1 MSILFSLLT
10 NPVTI
15 SVLVLCVL
23 CLTGLNVLLS
33 MLIACIIG
41 GVAGGIPLLN
51 APEGTQT
58 VMQLLTG
65 GFASNATTALAYILL
80 GTFATC
86 IATTGLADILSKKLS
101 RLLGGHKLALIGVL
115 TLVACLSQNLIPV
128 HIAYIPILVPPL
140 LDMMNRMRLD
150 RRAVA
155 CALAFGHKAP
165 YITIPFGFGL
175 IFQRVIADNL
185 SENGLSVTVK
195 DVTAAN
201 WSIGVAML
209 IGLFIAVFVLY
220 RKPRD
225 YHDIEADTSAA
236 EVISEKLEYR
246 HYVML
251 AAAIVVA
258 VVQVISQDLALSA
271 LCGLIIIIVFRA
283 IKWSDIDEQIEGGIR
298 LMGQIAIIMLVA
310 GGYASVI
317 KATGGIDA
325 LVNAGISAVGGSKV
339 VAAIVITLIGLLVT
353 MGIGTSFGTV
363 PVLAVLFV
371 PMCSSLGFSTLAT
384 RCMFGEKLKD
394 MGCGTGL
401 HPESDHYAVK
411 VPVFS
416 FQKLRDL
423 DTQLGPEMKSTGEV
437 LGVAKTFRE
446 ALLKGLTGAG
456 FQMKKKGAV
465 LISVRDSDKQEAIR
479 IGERFE
485 ALGFDIYATS
495 GTANVLNRHMVATNA
510 IRNVD
515 EPSPN
520 IIDLIESG
528 KIDYVVATSVK
539 GRHPELGSVH
549 IRRTAVERAI
559 PCLTSMDTVSALLR
573 CLEGDIKIENC
584 EMVDINTI

>member
-1 MSILFSLLT
+1 MIWNKSKQPADPQQDAAAAPKKGGAAAFAQKNWKWLV
-10 NPVTI
+10 PVAI
-15 SVLVLCVL
+15 VVL
-23 CLTGLNVLLS
+23 
-33 MLIACIIG
+33 
-41 GVAGGIPLLN
+41 AGGWWLLKPKGAKPAN
-51 APEGTQT
+51 VDTSYTEAVPETRDVSNTLSGTGT
-58 VMQLLTG
+58 LKPANTYSVKSLVPGKVLTG
-65 GFASNATTALAYILL
+65 GFASKATTALAYILL

-140 LDMMNRMRLD
+140 LGMMNRMRLD

-325 LVNAGISAVGGSKV
+325 LVNAGISAVGGSKA
-339 VAAIVITLIGLLVT
+339 VAAVVITLIGLLVT

-371 PMCSSLGFSTLAT
+371 PMCSSLGFSTPAT
-384 RCMFGEKLKD
+384 ILLISAAAALGD
-394 MGCGTGL
+394 AGS
-401 HPESDHYAVK
+401 PASD
-411 VPVFS
+411 
-416 FQKLRDL
+416 
-423 DTQLGPEMKSTGEV
+423 TTLGP
-437 LGVAKTFRE
+437 
-446 ALLKGLTGAG
+446 
-456 FQMKKKGAV
+456 
-465 LISVRDSDKQEAIR
+465 
-479 IGERFE
+479 
-485 ALGFDIYATS
+485 TS
-495 GTANVLNRHMVATNA
+495 GLNADGQH
-510 IRNVD
+510 D
-515 EPSPN
+515 
-520 IIDLIESG
+520 
-528 KIDYVVATSVK
+528 
-539 GRHPELGSVH
+539 H
-549 IRRTAVERAI
+549 IRDTCIPTFIAFNIPIMICAI
-559 PCLTSMDTVSALLR
+559 LMSQVL
-573 CLEGDIKIENC
+573 
-584 EMVDINTI
+584 